1 MSISRS
7 DYLKV
12 VYGQLDD
19 NIRSLISAQNLNSLG
34 DISYQ
39 AIAVQNNNAL
49 RKANEETTATN
60 TNDNN
65 WWSKVVDTIQD
76 VGTNLL
82 KGILN
87 FGDAVFDFA
96 VNTADAIGGGNNQWA
111 DDITGFD
118 WQSPV
123 VRVMNM
129 GGDLVTGRIFDSSYW
144 TAENFDIGGS
154 QKYLAKQEQNSAISN
169 LDDTWQDLIRGG
181 VQSIG
186 FQLPSLVLA
195 AATGG
200 GSNVALGSMGLGAT
214 ASQTNEMY
222 DETGNYLGSLGSG
235 IASGLV
241 EVGTELVGGKVLG
254 KLGLGVNKVAG
265 VFGKEAVSEA
275 GESFIKTLGK
285 TMLEEGFEETVSGA
299 LQPVVNSIAQ
309 GESAFYNENGQN
321 VYTDL
326 DFWVNGSDS
335 VLAQGMS
342 GALIGGLFGG
352 INQVQMRNAFG
363 VDGTNF
369 ASSLE
374 KMGNLQKQIENT
386 QNASKRESL
395 SQEYAMELSK
405 ARVYLENVRNK
416 ANSTQKANVLKLI
429 TNPSEMISTLKNQS
443 DNEIN
448 SVIDTRIKE
457 LSNVNQ
463 FKARNFFNDLQ
474 DEFHTN
480 YTLVFDEA
488 NNQNAYVDNQNNVIH
503 INENLSEDLAPILV
517 HEYLGHV
524 IGDMIPNSSVNDLF
538 NQVKETSWYNSHYNE
553 LYNAYMN
560 DENSQLFTSDTDK
573 QAYYQKEVVNK
584 YVEEA
589 FKGNSNTS
597 IRTIRELLKNQSK
610 LTRFLNRLLNRESAS
625 MLEND
630 NIVKEFA
637 TQIDRVLKFLNE
649 TNSNVVDKYLNGE
662 TLTAS
667 EEKVVNKFKSFFD
680 ELNRFKVQEEYS
692 KNNFTYYEDGSLKPE
707 DLRVSDSL
715 KNNKENSFIDIEN
728 DENMYLFLN
737 NVKRTNNEN
746 YLRGL
751 FIIPNYNY
759 STIKNFISNI
769 DETKPLV
776 IKKKHLYAILNENG
790 ILDESEYNYHN
801 LTNKQFLK
809 ALTTNDI
816 LAVFQKGKNYS
827 FLTNVKDNYD
837 NYILVVYNF
846 DKLSQ
851 NYLVTLYG
859 KRLTKNFVE
868 NQKTLFINE
877 KIKREATS
885 QSNSEVISSLVNLN
899 IEPTSQIVNTLEDNG
914 KSNYNNIS
922 YERTDEFRRLQERS
936 KQLLEEFEHSDTTYQ
951 NLDESIRER
960 YTRSIQQTLESGRDS
975 NSYDFRLLKSSTNS
989 SFNITNNINQQLFHD
1004 AFETIKPY
1012 LRQNELVDLH
1022 DNYQDCKCF
1031 LSDDGLQGFAIEPNG
1046 NLVSVFNAD
1055 ESKRGFVEA
1064 ISDYVKEQGATHLDC
1079 YGYLAKY
1086 YNKVLGFK
1094 VASLMEYNM
1103 EYDHHNIAERYNNP
1117 DVAFMVNTNENVE
1130 TRHFNKNQYD
1140 EAQAYQLSFVRSKKP
1155 RFEYSKDLQPLET
1168 NEALK
1173 VKKITDRSLN
1183 SVITLHGTRE
1193 VYNQVIER
1201 IEKDFG
1207 ISLKVSNKSA
1217 KARRLFEDFN
1227 LMNREFTKDNVTRF
1241 IDDMLN
1247 QNIDKS
1253 NTTFRNF
1260 LETKNIDVD
1269 FYVKSSADTLFNLLT
1284 NKSNPSTTSKRLTR
1298 FLEELKTARDNLQA
1312 TNKVLRNNASM
1323 LRSLDNRIKN
1333 YASDTTTVKG
1343 ALNTLKSFISHI
1355 GFTRQGVLS
1364 ASTLEHIRKLYQD
1377 GSFENMV
1384 KSILNPYQDNLQIEN
1399 LTIQANALIELAS
1412 DLSSSQIENNTLNAS
1427 QIQNIGL
1434 LVRGVKKLYEDFNTG
1449 VIESARKEASNLI
1462 ETAKQTKEVYKH
1474 SDNKLLQT
1482 ANRLLLNYASPKT
1495 MFAFMLGG
1503 TNSDAFKS
1511 VYEDLY
1517 KKPYERQI
1525 KAYNEFKSKVLDN
1538 TKTLQKNRYAKVKG
1552 TKFRKYVIYQLYLNQ
1567 KSPENLTRLNNS
1579 TLSFTERKGVVKY
1592 YKFSELEKLINANLS
1607 ETEIKE
1613 LDYLF
1618 NYYNKELKDY
1628 VEKSSEKIL
1637 GFSVSRENYY
1647 PIVSSDVFKTTN
1659 FSNPSSIRYN
1669 ISAMNNNRLKALT
1682 NNKTHIEINVDPIN
1696 LFDDYIESMTIT
1708 GEIGLE
1714 SQKLNRLFQLKNDNG
1729 ESLLTTISSY
1739 LPDAKTFVSSAFNKL
1754 IANTQ
1759 VIERSGFLDK
1769 LIGKASVATLGL
1781 NPGTMLRQLGSLFT
1795 AARYTGGIANGI
1807 KTIINPTTYARI
1819 YKHRAW
1825 LKANNPVFLNRISND
1840 GYVRGTTLSAGAME
1854 FSSSALQKISRA
1866 TMVGIEYMDR
1876 FTCYTTFEMAQDF
1889 VKAKY
1894 GYELNSEKNLNKAN
1908 EIFTDILLDTQSN
1921 SDRIA
1926 TSRLRAGEEGNFMKN
1941 LFGLFGSDNQNKLSI
1956 LMQDVIDETNIKN
1969 NKSYDESTRKA
1980 LLTKNRKYIVTDTGA
1995 LVVGA
2000 VFMALVN
2007 MLNDFLLDREEPET
2021 YDYSL
2026 LFFDSLKSMFD
2037 WTPYF
2042 GTMLNWFVYGGVDYF
2057 PIENLSELVE
2067 TGGQLLDVV
2076 QNKKKFD
2083 KNLAMNL
2090 IIKMANMLGIPAE
2103 NFQKYGL
2110 GIMSNFSP
2118 KVAYQTRN
2126 MLYGIS
2132 QSYLNSEYSKG
2143 KESNNF
2149 NKMLNSFEM
2158 NSALYKA
2165 TLSTSNATEIVR
2177 LKNKGLQINA
2187 YNVPETYTDKEG
2199 KEITL
2204 TQEERNNFKLVYDN
2218 LDGVLTKIINSSTY
2232 KGATD
2237 EEKASL
2243 INKAYQSYYEYALGR
2258 FSTKLSYLASL
2269 KGIDLSKIILGTNEN
2284 NNLHLSAFEKLLV
2297 KFASGKS
2304 LKEEER
2310 YSLYLQLVK
2319 LGLNRSVAKELFD
2332 I

>member
-87 FGDAVFDFA
+87 FSDAVFDFA
-96 VNTADAIGGGNNQWA
+96 VNTVDAIGGGNNSWA

-118 WQSPV
+118 WQSPTI
-123 VRVMNM
+123 RVMNM
-129 GGDLVTGRIFDSSYW
+129 GGDLVTGRMFDSSYW

-169 LDDTWQDLIRGG
+169 LDDNWQDLIRGG

-200 GSNVALGSMGLGAT
+200 GSAVALGSMGVGAT

-222 DETGNYLGSLGSG
+222 EETGNYLGSLGSG
-235 IASGLV
+235 LASGLV

-265 VFGKEAVSEA
+265 VFGKEAVSKA

-309 GESAFYNENGQN
+309 GEKAFYNENGQN

-374 KMGNLQKQIENT
+374 KMGNLQKQIERT

-395 SQEYAMELSK
+395 SQEYVMELSK

-488 NNQNAYVDNQNNVIH
+488 NNQNAYVDNQDGVIH

-524 IGDMIPNSSVNDLF
+524 IGDMIPNSSVNELF

-553 LYNAYMN
+553 LYKAYMN

-630 NIVKEFA
+630 NVVKEFA
-637 TQIDRVLKFLNE
+637 RQIDRVLKFLNE
-649 TNSNVVDKYLNGE
+649 TNSNVVEKYFNGE
-662 TLTAS
+662 GLTAS
-667 EEKVVNKFKSFFD
+667 EEKVVNKFKTFFD
-680 ELNRFKVQEEYS
+680 ELDQYKTQYEYS
-692 KNNFTYYEDGSLKPE
+692 KSNFTYNEDGSIKPNNLKIN
-707 DLRVSDSL
+707 DSL
-715 KNNKENSFIDIEN
+715 KNNKQNSFVNIKSAKN
-728 DENMYLFLN
+728 LFTFLDN
-737 NVKRTNNEN
+737 IKTTNNEN
-746 YLRGL
+746 YLKGL

-759 STIKNFISNI
+759 SMLKNFVSNI
-769 DETKPLV
+769 DENKPLAM
-776 IKKKHLYAILNENG
+776 KKKHLYTILNERG
-790 ILDESEYNYHN
+790 ILSENDYNYHN
-801 LTNKQFLK
+801 LTNNQFLS
-809 ALTTNDI
+809 ALTSNDI

-846 DKLSQ
+846 DKLTQ

-859 KRLTKNFVE
+859 KRLTNNFIK

-877 KIKREATS
+877 NIKREATS
-885 QSNSEVISSLVNLN
+885 QSNSEVNSSLGNSN
-899 IEPTSQIVNTLEDNG
+899 IEPTSQIVNILDEKT
-914 KSNYNNIS
+914 KSNYNNVS
-922 YERTDEFRRLQERS
+922 YERTNEFRRLQEESRKLSSTVSQQERS
-936 KQLLEEFEHSDTTYQ
+936 SSF
-951 NLDESIRER
+951 DESLRRRVEGVLQRQIENFYSR
-960 YTRSIQQTLESGRDS
+960 
-975 NSYDFRLLKSSTNS
+975 NSLTPRLLDN
-989 SFNITNNINQQLFHD
+989 TNNFEIYKNVNGNLFHD
-1004 AFETIKPY
+1004 VFEVAKTY
-1012 LRQNELVDLH
+1012 LTNGELVDLH
-1022 DNYQDCKCF
+1022 DNYNNVECY
-1031 LSDDGLQGFAIEPNG
+1031 LSKNGLSGFAIEKNG
-1046 NLVSVFNAD
+1046 NLVSVFNLD
-1055 ESKRGFVEA
+1055 SKKGFLRA
-1064 ISDYVKEQGATHLDC
+1064 IASEIKNKAKMLDC
-1079 YGYLAKY
+1079 YVSPKQDLQGMYKAKF
-1086 YNKVLGFK
+1086 GFK
-1094 VASLMEYNM
+1094 TASIMDYNM
-1103 EYDHHNIAERYNNP
+1103 EYDHDNIAQNHNSP
-1117 DVAFMVNTNENVE
+1117 QVAFMVNTNENVE
-1130 TRHFNKNQYD
+1130 TKHFSKDQYD
-1140 EAQAYQLSFVRSKKP
+1140 EAQSYQLSFLKNKKP
-1155 RFEYSKDLQPLET
+1155 RFEYSKDLEPLET
-1168 NEALK
+1168 NEAVK

-1207 ISLKVSNKSA
+1207 ISLKVNNKSA

-1227 LMNREFTKDNVTRF
+1227 LMNREFTKDNITRF
-1241 IDDMLN
+1241 IDDILN

-1253 NTTFRNF
+1253 NTTFRSF

-1269 FYVKSSADTLFNLLT
+1269 FYVKSSADTLFYLLT

-1323 LRSLDNRIKN
+1323 IRSLENRIKN

-1412 DLSSSQIENNTLNAS
+1412 DLSSSHIENNTLNAS

-1474 SDNKLLQT
+1474 SDSKLLQT

-1503 TNSDAFKS
+1503 TNSNAFKS

-1567 KSPENLTRLNNS
+1567 KSPENLTRLTNS

-1647 PIVSSDVFKTTN
+1647 PIVSSDVFKTAN
-1659 FSNPSSIRYN
+1659 FSKPSSIRYN

-1729 ESLLTTISSY
+1729 ESLFTTISSY

-2026 LFFDSLKSMFD
+2026 LFFDSLKSLFD

-2126 MLYGIS
+2126 MLYGVS

-2149 NKMLNSFEM
+2149 NKMLNAFEM

-2218 LDGVLTKIINSSTY
+2218 LDGVLTKIINSSIY
-2232 KGATD
+2232 KSATD

-2269 KGIDLSKIILGTNEN
+2269 KGIDLSRIILGASEN

>member
-96 VNTADAIGGGNNQWA
+96 VNTVDAIGGGNNSWA

-129 GGDLVTGRIFDSSYW
+129 GGDLVTGRMFDSSYW

-186 FQLPSLVLA
+186 FQLPSLALA

-200 GSNVALGSMGLGAT
+200 GSAVALGSMGVGAT

-222 DETGNYLGSLGSG
+222 EETGNYLGSLGSG
-235 IASGLV
+235 LASGLV

-309 GESAFYNENGQN
+309 GEKAFYNENGQN

-374 KMGNLQKQIENT
+374 KMGNLQKQIEGT
-386 QNASKRESL
+386 QNANKRESL

-488 NNQNAYVDNQNNVIH
+488 NNQNAYVDNQDGVIH

-524 IGDMIPNSSVNDLF
+524 IGDMIPNSSVNELF

-553 LYNAYMN
+553 LYKAYMN

-649 TNSNVVDKYLNGE
+649 TNSNVVEKYFNGE
-662 TLTAS
+662 GLTAS
-667 EEKVVNKFKSFFD
+667 EEKVVNKFKTFFD
-680 ELNRFKVQEEYS
+680 ELDQYKTQYEYS
-692 KNNFTYYEDGSLKPE
+692 KSNFTYNEDGSIKPNNLKIN
-707 DLRVSDSL
+707 DSL
-715 KNNKENSFIDIEN
+715 KNNKQNSFVNIKSAKN
-728 DENMYLFLN
+728 LFTFLDN
-737 NVKRTNNEN
+737 IKTTNNEN
-746 YLRGL
+746 YLKGL

-759 STIKNFISNI
+759 SMLKNFVSNI
-769 DETKPLV
+769 DENKPLAM
-776 IKKKHLYAILNENG
+776 KKKHLYTILNERG
-790 ILDESEYNYHN
+790 ILSENDYNYHN
-801 LTNKQFLK
+801 LTNNQFLS
-809 ALTTNDI
+809 ALTSNDI

-846 DKLSQ
+846 DKLTQ

-859 KRLTKNFVE
+859 KRLTNNFIK

-877 KIKREATS
+877 NIKREATS
-885 QSNSEVISSLVNLN
+885 QSNSEVNSSLGNSN
-899 IEPTSQIVNTLEDNG
+899 IEPTSQIVNILDEKT
-914 KSNYNNIS
+914 KSNYNDVS
-922 YERTDEFRRLQERS
+922 YERTNEFRRLQERS
-936 KQLLEEFEHSDTTYQ
+936 KQLLKEFENSDTTYQ
-951 NLDESIRER
+951 NLDESVRER
-960 YTRSIQQTLESGRDS
+960 YTRSIRQTLESGRDS
-975 NSYDFRLLKSSTNS
+975 GAYDFRLLKSSKNS
-989 SFNITNNINQQLFHD
+989 SFNITNNVNQQLFHD

-1022 DNYQDCKCF
+1022 DNYQGCKCF

-1055 ESKRGFVEA
+1055 ESKRSFVEA

-1094 VASLMEYNM
+1094 VASIMEYNM

-1117 DVAFMVNTNENVE
+1117 DVAFMVNTSENVE
-1130 TRHFNKNQYD
+1130 TKHFSKDQYD
-1140 EAQAYQLSFVRSKKP
+1140 EAQSYQLSFLKNKKP
-1155 RFEYSKDLQPLET
+1155 RFEYSKDLEPLET
-1168 NEALK
+1168 NEAVK

-1183 SVITLHGTRE
+1183 SVVTLHGTRE
-1193 VYNQVIER
+1193 VYNQVVER

-1207 ISLKVSNKSA
+1207 ISLKVNNKSA

-1227 LMNREFTKDNVTRF
+1227 LMNREFTKDNITRF
-1241 IDDMLN
+1241 IDDILN

-1253 NTTFRNF
+1253 NTTFRSF

-1269 FYVKSSADTLFNLLT
+1269 FYVKSSADTLFYLLT

-1323 LRSLDNRIKN
+1323 LRSLENRIKN
-1333 YASDTTTVKG
+1333 FASDTTTVKG

-1355 GFTRQGVLS
+1355 GFTKQGVLS

-1412 DLSSSQIENNTLNAS
+1412 DLNSSHIENNTLNAS

-1434 LVRGVKKLYEDFNTG
+1434 LVRGIKKLYEDFNTG

-1474 SDNKLLQT
+1474 SDSKLLQT

-1503 TNSDAFKS
+1503 TNSGAFKS

-1525 KAYNEFKSKVLDN
+1525 KVYNEFKSKVLDN

-1567 KSPENLTRLNNS
+1567 KSPENLTRLTNS

-1618 NYYNKELKDY
+1618 DYYNKELKDY

-1729 ESLLTTISSY
+1729 ESLMSTISQY
-1739 LPDAKTFVSSAFNKL
+1739 LPNAQTFVSSAFNKL

-2126 MLYGIS
+2126 MLYGVS

-2149 NKMLNSFEM
+2149 NKMLNAFEM

-2204 TQEERNNFKLVYDN
+2204 TEEERNNFKLVYDN

-2232 KGATD
+2232 KSATD

-2243 INKAYQSYYEYALGR
+2243 INKTYQSYYEYALGR

-2269 KGIDLSKIILGTNEN
+2269 KGIDLSRIILGANED
-2284 NNLHLSAFEKLLV
+2284 NNLRLSAFEKLLV

-2310 YSLYLQLVK
+2310 YSLYLQLIK

>member
-49 RKANEETTATN
+49 RKANEETAATN

-65 WWSKVVDTIQD
+65 WWTKVVDTIQD

-96 VNTADAIGGGNNQWA
+96 VNTVDAIGGGNNSWA

-129 GGDLVTGRIFDSSYW
+129 GGDLVTGRMFDSSYW

-154 QKYLAKQEQNSAISN
+154 QKYLANQQENSYISN
-169 LDDTWQDLIRGG
+169 LGDDWQDLIRGG

-200 GSNVALGSMGLGAT
+200 GSAVALGSMGVGAT

-222 DETGNYLGSLGSG
+222 EETGNYIGSLGSG
-235 IASGLV
+235 LASGLV

-309 GESAFYNENGQN
+309 GEKAFYNENGQN

-374 KMGNLQKQIENT
+374 KMGNLQKQIERT

-488 NNQNAYVDNQNNVIH
+488 NNQNAYVDNQDGVIH

-524 IGDMIPNSSVNDLF
+524 IGDMIPNSSVNELF

-553 LYNAYMN
+553 LYKAYMN

-630 NIVKEFA
+630 NVVKEFA
-637 TQIDRVLKFLNE
+637 RQIDRVLKFLNE
-649 TNSNVVDKYLNGE
+649 TNSNVVEKYLNGE
-662 TLTAS
+662 TLTSS

-680 ELNRFKVQEEYS
+680 ELDQYKTQYEYS
-692 KNNFTYYEDGSLKPE
+692 KKEVSYNKDGTLDISKLDVE
-707 DLRVSDSL
+707 NYL
-715 KNNKENSFIDIEN
+715 KNDDRNFFVDINNEKSIDSYLDKVRNAKTIQEVSGLMVIPNFVYDSFAKYVSNINVGLPIVIKERHLYSILNEKGFL
-728 DENMYLFLN
+728 DENKYNYHGISNETFYNVLTLKEENIIAVLKNKNKYLFLTDLLDKNGN
-737 NVKRTNNEN
+737 N
-746 YLRGL
+746 
-751 FIIPNYNY
+751 
-759 STIKNFISNI
+759 
-769 DETKPLV
+769 
-776 IKKKHLYAILNENG
+776 
-790 ILDESEYNYHN
+790 
-801 LTNKQFLK
+801 
-809 ALTTNDI
+809 I
-816 LAVFQKGKNYS
+816 LAVFKFQEKA
-827 FLTNVKDNYD
+827 
-837 NYILVVYNF
+837 
-846 DKLSQ
+846 Q
-851 NYLVTLYG
+851 NYLITIYG
-859 KRLTKNFVE
+859 KALNDKFFANNEILYINAKNKKVAPF
-868 NQKTLFINE
+868 
-877 KIKREATS
+877 
-885 QSNSEVISSLVNLN
+885 QSNYGGNTTFGSFNIDHNREVVNK
-899 IEPTSQIVNTLEDNG
+899 SQND
-914 KSNYNNIS
+914 YNDS
-922 YERTDEFRRLQERS
+922 YERTNEFRRLQEESRKRTS
-936 KQLLEEFEHSDTTYQ
+936 QSSWYESFKEFDERVRTRLSNVFREQIQSTINSDSDVNGLLE
-951 NLDESIRER
+951 N
-960 YTRSIQQTLESGRDS
+960 
-975 NSYDFRLLKSSTNS
+975 
-989 SFNITNNINQQLFHD
+989 TNNFKIYKNINGQLFHD
-1004 AFETIKPY
+1004 IFEIVRPFAK
-1012 LRQNELVDLH
+1012 NGELVDIH
-1022 DNYQDCKCF
+1022 ENYNDATCYI
-1031 LSDDGLQGFAIEPNG
+1031 SDDGLSGFAITNNG
-1046 NLVSVFNAD
+1046 DLVSVFNASD
-1055 ESKRGFVEA
+1055 KRGFLRSITNE
-1064 ISDYVKEQGATHLDC
+1064 VKAQAKTLDC
-1079 YGYLAKY
+1079 YSSPNQPL
-1086 YNKVLGFK
+1086 NKMYSDIFGFK
-1094 VASLMEYNM
+1094 TASIMDYNM
-1103 EYDHHNIAERYNNP
+1103 DYDHDNIAQNHNSP
-1117 DVAFMVNTNENVE
+1117 QVAFMVNTNENVE
-1130 TRHFNKNQYD
+1130 TKHFSKDQYD
-1140 EAQAYQLSFVRSKKP
+1140 EAQSYQLSFLKNKKP
-1155 RFEYSKDLQPLET
+1155 RFEYSKDLEPLET
-1168 NEALK
+1168 NEAVK

-1207 ISLKVSNKSA
+1207 ISLKVNNKSA

-1227 LMNREFTKDNVTRF
+1227 LMNREFTKDNITRF
-1241 IDDMLN
+1241 IDDILN

-1253 NTTFRNF
+1253 NTTFRSF

-1269 FYVKSSADTLFNLLT
+1269 FYVKSSADTLFYLLT

-1323 LRSLDNRIKN
+1323 IRSLENRIKN

-1355 GFTRQGVLS
+1355 GFTKQGVLS

-1412 DLSSSQIENNTLNAS
+1412 DLSSSHIENNTLNAS

-1474 SDNKLLQT
+1474 SDSKLLQT

-1567 KSPENLTRLNNS
+1567 KSPENLTRLTNS

-1647 PIVSSDVFKTTN
+1647 PIVSSDVFKTKN
-1659 FSNPSSIRYN
+1659 FSNPASIRYN

-1729 ESLLTTISSY
+1729 ESLFTTISSY

-2110 GIMSNFSP
+2110 GILSNFSP

-2126 MLYGIS
+2126 MLYGVS

-2149 NKMLNSFEM
+2149 NKMLNAFEM

-2165 TLSTSNATEIVR
+2165 TLSTNNATEIVR

-2204 TQEERNNFKLVYDN
+2204 TEEERNNFKLVYDN
-2218 LDGVLTKIINSSTY
+2218 LDGVLTKIINSSIY
-2232 KGATD
+2232 KSATD

-2269 KGIDLSKIILGTNEN
+2269 KGIDLSRIILGASEN
-2284 NNLHLSAFEKLLV
+2284 NNLHLSTFEKLLV
-2297 KFASGKS
+2297 KFASGKN

-2319 LGLNRSVAKELFD
+2319 LGLNRSVAKELID

>member
-1 MSISRS
+1 
-7 DYLKV
+7 
-12 VYGQLDD
+12 
-19 NIRSLISAQNLNSLG
+19 
-34 DISYQ
+34 
-39 AIAVQNNNAL
+39 
-49 RKANEETTATN
+49 
-60 TNDNN
+60 
-65 WWSKVVDTIQD
+65 
-76 VGTNLL
+76 
-82 KGILN
+82 
-87 FGDAVFDFA
+87 
-96 VNTADAIGGGNNQWA
+96 
-111 DDITGFD
+111 
-118 WQSPV
+118 
-123 VRVMNM
+123 
-129 GGDLVTGRIFDSSYW
+129 
-144 TAENFDIGGS
+144 
-154 QKYLAKQEQNSAISN
+154 
-169 LDDTWQDLIRGG
+169 
-181 VQSIG
+181 
-186 FQLPSLVLA
+186 
-195 AATGG
+195 
-200 GSNVALGSMGLGAT
+200 
-214 ASQTNEMY
+214 
-222 DETGNYLGSLGSG
+222 
-235 IASGLV
+235 
-241 EVGTELVGGKVLG
+241 
-254 KLGLGVNKVAG
+254 
-265 VFGKEAVSEA
+265 
-275 GESFIKTLGK
+275 
-285 TMLEEGFEETVSGA
+285 
-299 LQPVVNSIAQ
+299 
-309 GESAFYNENGQN
+309 
-321 VYTDL
+321 
-326 DFWVNGSDS
+326 
-335 VLAQGMS
+335 
-342 GALIGGLFGG
+342 
-352 INQVQMRNAFG
+352 
-363 VDGTNF
+363 
-369 ASSLE
+369 
-374 KMGNLQKQIENT
+374 
-386 QNASKRESL
+386 
-395 SQEYAMELSK
+395 
-405 ARVYLENVRNK
+405 
-416 ANSTQKANVLKLI
+416 
-429 TNPSEMISTLKNQS
+429 
-443 DNEIN
+443 
-448 SVIDTRIKE
+448 
-457 LSNVNQ
+457 
-463 FKARNFFNDLQ
+463 
-474 DEFHTN
+474 
-480 YTLVFDEA
+480 
-488 NNQNAYVDNQNNVIH
+488 
-503 INENLSEDLAPILV
+503 
-517 HEYLGHV
+517 
-524 IGDMIPNSSVNDLF
+524 
-538 NQVKETSWYNSHYNE
+538 
-553 LYNAYMN
+553 
-560 DENSQLFTSDTDK
+560 
-573 QAYYQKEVVNK
+573 
-584 YVEEA
+584 
-589 FKGNSNTS
+589 
-597 IRTIRELLKNQSK
+597 
-610 LTRFLNRLLNRESAS
+610 
-625 MLEND
+625 
-630 NIVKEFA
+630 
-637 TQIDRVLKFLNE
+637 
-649 TNSNVVDKYLNGE
+649 
-662 TLTAS
+662 
-667 EEKVVNKFKSFFD
+667 
-680 ELNRFKVQEEYS
+680 
-692 KNNFTYYEDGSLKPE
+692 
-707 DLRVSDSL
+707 
-715 KNNKENSFIDIEN
+715 
-728 DENMYLFLN
+728 
-737 NVKRTNNEN
+737 
-746 YLRGL
+746 
-751 FIIPNYNY
+751 
-759 STIKNFISNI
+759 
-769 DETKPLV
+769 
-776 IKKKHLYAILNENG
+776 
-790 ILDESEYNYHN
+790 
-801 LTNKQFLK
+801 
-809 ALTTNDI
+809 
-816 LAVFQKGKNYS
+816 
-827 FLTNVKDNYD
+827 
-837 NYILVVYNF
+837 
-846 DKLSQ
+846 
-851 NYLVTLYG
+851 
-859 KRLTKNFVE
+859 
-868 NQKTLFINE
+868 
-877 KIKREATS
+877 
-885 QSNSEVISSLVNLN
+885 
-899 IEPTSQIVNTLEDNG
+899 
-914 KSNYNNIS
+914 
-922 YERTDEFRRLQERS
+922 
-936 KQLLEEFEHSDTTYQ
+936 
-951 NLDESIRER
+951 
-960 YTRSIQQTLESGRDS
+960 
-975 NSYDFRLLKSSTNS
+975 
-989 SFNITNNINQQLFHD
+989 
-1004 AFETIKPY
+1004 
-1012 LRQNELVDLH
+1012 
-1022 DNYQDCKCF
+1022 
-1031 LSDDGLQGFAIEPNG
+1031 
-1046 NLVSVFNAD
+1046 
-1055 ESKRGFVEA
+1055 
-1064 ISDYVKEQGATHLDC
+1064 
-1079 YGYLAKY
+1079 
-1086 YNKVLGFK
+1086 
-1094 VASLMEYNM
+1094 
-1103 EYDHHNIAERYNNP
+1103 
-1117 DVAFMVNTNENVE
+1117 
-1130 TRHFNKNQYD
+1130 
-1140 EAQAYQLSFVRSKKP
+1140 
-1155 RFEYSKDLQPLET
+1155 
-1168 NEALK
+1168 
-1173 VKKITDRSLN
+1173 
-1183 SVITLHGTRE
+1183 
-1193 VYNQVIER
+1193 
-1201 IEKDFG
+1201 
-1207 ISLKVSNKSA
+1207 
-1217 KARRLFEDFN
+1217 
-1227 LMNREFTKDNVTRF
+1227 MNREFTKDNITRF
-1241 IDDMLN
+1241 IDDILN

-1253 NTTFRNF
+1253 NTTFRSF

-1269 FYVKSSADTLFNLLT
+1269 FYVKSSADTLFYLLT

-1323 LRSLDNRIKN
+1323 IRSLENRIKN

-1412 DLSSSQIENNTLNAS
+1412 DLSSSHIENNTLNAS

-1474 SDNKLLQT
+1474 SDSKLLQT

-1503 TNSDAFKS
+1503 TNSNAFKS

-1567 KSPENLTRLNNS
+1567 KSPENLTRLTNS

-1647 PIVSSDVFKTTN
+1647 PIVSSDVFKTAN
-1659 FSNPSSIRYN
+1659 FSKPSSIRYN

-1729 ESLLTTISSY
+1729 ESLFTTISSY

-2026 LFFDSLKSMFD
+2026 LFFDSLKSLFD

-2126 MLYGIS
+2126 MLYGVS

-2149 NKMLNSFEM
+2149 NKMLNAFEM

-2218 LDGVLTKIINSSTY
+2218 LDGVLTKIINSSIY
-2232 KGATD
+2232 KSATD

-2269 KGIDLSKIILGTNEN
+2269 KGIDLSRIILGASEN

>member
-87 FGDAVFDFA
+87 FGDAAFDFA

-118 WQSPV
+118 WQSPTI
-123 VRVMNM
+123 RVMNM
-129 GGDLVTGRIFDSSYW
+129 GGDFVTGRMFDSSYW

-154 QKYLAKQEQNSAISN
+154 QKYLAKQEQNSAINN

-200 GSNVALGSMGLGAT
+200 GSNVALGSMGVGAM

-235 IASGLV
+235 LASALV

-309 GESAFYNENGQN
+309 GEKAFYNENGQN

-503 INENLSEDLAPILV
+503 ISENLSEDLAPILV

-524 IGDMIPNSSVNDLF
+524 IGDMIPNSSVNELF

-553 LYNAYMN
+553 FYNAYMN

-589 FKGNSNTS
+589 FKGKSNTS

-610 LTRFLNRLLNRESAS
+610 LTRFLNRLLNRESSS

-630 NIVKEFA
+630 AVIKEFA
-637 TQIDRVLKFLNE
+637 RQIDKVLNVLNGS
-649 TNSNVVDKYLNGE
+649 NSNVVAKYINGE
-662 TLTAS
+662 TLTQK
-667 EEKVVNKFKSFFD
+667 EQRLVDKYKSFFD
-680 ELNRFKVQEEYS
+680 GLNSVVPSVEYS
-692 KNNFTYYEDGSLKPE
+692 KNVERS
-707 DLRVSDSL
+707 
-715 KNNKENSFIDIEN
+715 
-728 DENMYLFLN
+728 
-737 NVKRTNNEN
+737 KRQ
-746 YLRGL
+746 
-751 FIIPNYNY
+751 NYN
-759 STIKNFISNI
+759 
-769 DETKPLV
+769 E
-776 IKKKHLYAILNENG
+776 
-790 ILDESEYNYHN
+790 
-801 LTNKQFLK
+801 
-809 ALTTNDI
+809 
-816 LAVFQKGKNYS
+816 
-827 FLTNVKDNYD
+827 
-837 NYILVVYNF
+837 
-846 DKLSQ
+846 
-851 NYLVTLYG
+851 
-859 KRLTKNFVE
+859 
-868 NQKTLFINE
+868 
-877 KIKREATS
+877 
-885 QSNSEVISSLVNLN
+885 
-899 IEPTSQIVNTLEDNG
+899 
-914 KSNYNNIS
+914 IS

-936 KQLLEEFEHSDTTYQ
+936 KQLLKEFENSDTTYQ

-960 YTRSIQQTLESGRDS
+960 YTRSIRQALESGRDS
-975 NSYDFRLLKSSTNS
+975 GTYDFRLLKSSKNS
-989 SFNITNNINQQLFHD
+989 SFNITNNVNQQLFHD

-1117 DVAFMVNTNENVE
+1117 GVAFMVNTNENVE

-1168 NEALK
+1168 NEAVK

-1207 ISLKVSNKSA
+1207 INLKVSNKSA

-1227 LMNREFTKDNVTRF
+1227 LMNREFTKDNITRF
-1241 IDDMLN
+1241 IDDILN

-1253 NTTFRNF
+1253 NTTFRSF

-1269 FYVKSSADTLFNLLT
+1269 FYAKSSADTLFNLLT

-1323 LRSLDNRIKN
+1323 LRSLENRIKN

-1355 GFTRQGVLS
+1355 GFTKQGVLS

-1412 DLSSSQIENNTLNAS
+1412 DLSSSHIANNTLNAS

-1474 SDNKLLQT
+1474 SDSKLLQT

-1503 TNSDAFKS
+1503 TNNDAFKS

-1659 FSNPSSIRYN
+1659 FSNPSTIRYN

-1769 LIGKASVATLGL
+1769 LIGKASVATLGI
-1781 NPGTMLRQLGSLFT
+1781 NPATMLRQIGSLFT

-1854 FSSSALQKISRA
+1854 FSSSVLQKISRA

-1969 NKSYDESTRKA
+1969 NRSYDESTRKA

-2021 YDYSL
+2021 YDHSL

-2090 IIKMANMLGIPAE
+2090 IIKMTNMLGIPAE

-2118 KVAYQTRN
+2118 KVAYETRN
-2126 MLYGIS
+2126 MLYGVS

-2149 NKMLNSFEM
+2149 NKMLNAFEM

-2204 TQEERNNFKLVYDN
+2204 TEEERNNFKLVYDN

-2269 KGIDLSKIILGTNEN
+2269 KGVDLSRIILGASEN
-2284 NNLHLSAFEKLLV
+2284 NNLHLSAFEKLLI

>member
-7 DYLKV
+7 DYLKI

-39 AIAVQNNNAL
+39 AISVQNNNAL

-96 VNTADAIGGGNNQWA
+96 VNTVDAIGGGNNQWA

-118 WQSPV
+118 WQSPTI
-123 VRVMNM
+123 RVMNM
-129 GGDLVTGRIFDSSYW
+129 GGDFVTGRMFDSSYW

-200 GSNVALGSMGLGAT
+200 GSNVALGSMGLGAM

-222 DETGNYLGSLGSG
+222 DETSNYLGSLGSG
-235 IASGLV
+235 LASALV

-285 TMLEEGFEETVSGA
+285 TMLEEGFEETLSGV

-309 GESAFYNENGQN
+309 GESAFYNDNGQN

-352 INQVQMRNAFG
+352 VNQVQMRNAFG

-416 ANSTQKANVLKLI
+416 ANYTQKANVLKLI

-488 NNQNAYVDNQNNVIH
+488 NNQNAYVDNQDGVIH
-503 INENLSEDLAPILV
+503 INENLSEELAPILV

-637 TQIDRVLKFLNE
+637 KQVGKVLTIVNGA
-649 TNSNVVDKYLNGE
+649 NSNVVAKYINGE
-662 TLTAS
+662 TLT
-667 EEKVVNKFKSFFD
+667 EKEQRLVDKYKSFFD
-680 ELNRFKVQEEYS
+680 GLNSVVPSVEYS
-692 KNNFTYYEDGSLKPE
+692 KNVERS
-707 DLRVSDSL
+707 
-715 KNNKENSFIDIEN
+715 
-728 DENMYLFLN
+728 
-737 NVKRTNNEN
+737 KRQ
-746 YLRGL
+746 
-751 FIIPNYNY
+751 NYN
-759 STIKNFISNI
+759 
-769 DETKPLV
+769 E
-776 IKKKHLYAILNENG
+776 
-790 ILDESEYNYHN
+790 
-801 LTNKQFLK
+801 
-809 ALTTNDI
+809 
-816 LAVFQKGKNYS
+816 
-827 FLTNVKDNYD
+827 
-837 NYILVVYNF
+837 
-846 DKLSQ
+846 
-851 NYLVTLYG
+851 
-859 KRLTKNFVE
+859 
-868 NQKTLFINE
+868 
-877 KIKREATS
+877 
-885 QSNSEVISSLVNLN
+885 
-899 IEPTSQIVNTLEDNG
+899 
-914 KSNYNNIS
+914 IS

-936 KQLLEEFEHSDTTYQ
+936 KQLLKEFENSDTTYQ
-951 NLDESIRER
+951 DLDESIRER
-960 YTRSIQQTLESGRDS
+960 YTRSIRQALESGRDS
-975 NSYDFRLLKSSTNS
+975 GTYDFRLLKSSKNS
-989 SFNITNNINQQLFHD
+989 SFNITNNVNQQLFHD

-1155 RFEYSKDLQPLET
+1155 RFEYSKDLEPLET
-1168 NEALK
+1168 NEAVK
-1173 VKKITDRSLN
+1173 VKKLTDRSLN

-1207 ISLKVSNKSA
+1207 INLKVSNKSA

-1227 LMNREFTKDNVTRF
+1227 LMNREFTKDNITRF
-1241 IDDMLN
+1241 IDDILN

-1253 NTTFRNF
+1253 NTTFRSF

-1269 FYVKSSADTLFNLLT
+1269 FYVKSSADTLFYLLT

-1323 LRSLDNRIKN
+1323 IRSLESRIKN

-1412 DLSSSQIENNTLNAS
+1412 DLSSSHIENNTLNAS

-1474 SDNKLLQT
+1474 SDSKLLQT

-1567 KSPENLTRLNNS
+1567 KSPENLTRLKNS

-1729 ESLLTTISSY
+1729 ESLFTTISSY

-1876 FTCYTTFEMAQDF
+1876 FTCYTTFEMAQDY

-2037 WTPYF
+2037 WAPYF

-2126 MLYGIS
+2126 MLYGVS

-2149 NKMLNSFEM
+2149 NKMLNAFEM
-2158 NSALYKA
+2158 NSSLYKA

-2232 KGATD
+2232 KGATN

-2269 KGIDLSKIILGTNEN
+2269 KGIDLSRIILGTNEN

>member
-96 VNTADAIGGGNNQWA
+96 VNTVDAIGGGNNSWA

-129 GGDLVTGRIFDSSYW
+129 GGDFVTGRMFDSSYW

-169 LDDTWQDLIRGG
+169 LDDNWQDLIRGG

-200 GSNVALGSMGLGAT
+200 GSAVALGSMGVGAT

-235 IASGLV
+235 LASGLV

-309 GESAFYNENGQN
+309 GEKAFYNENGQN

-374 KMGNLQKQIENT
+374 KMGNLQKQIERT

-488 NNQNAYVDNQNNVIH
+488 NNQNAYVDNQDGVIH

-524 IGDMIPNSSVNDLF
+524 IGDMIPNSSVNELF

-553 LYNAYMN
+553 LYKAYMN

-630 NIVKEFA
+630 NVVKEFA
-637 TQIDRVLKFLNE
+637 RQIDRVLKFLNE
-649 TNSNVVDKYLNGE
+649 TNSNVVEKYLNGE

-667 EEKVVNKFKSFFD
+667 EERVVNKFKSFFD
-680 ELNRFKVQEEYS
+680 ELDQYKTQYEYS
-692 KNNFTYYEDGSLKPE
+692 KKGLSYNEDGTLDISKLK
-707 DLRVSDSL
+707 V
-715 KNNKENSFIDIEN
+715 
-728 DENMYLFLN
+728 
-737 NVKRTNNEN
+737 EN
-746 YLRGL
+746 YLKNDDRNFFVDINNEKSLNSYLDKVRNAKTIEEISGL
-751 FIIPNYNY
+751 MVIPNFDYGSFTKY
-759 STIKNFISNI
+759 VSNI
-769 DETKPLV
+769 NTDLPVVMKER
-776 IKKKHLYAILNENG
+776 HLYSILNESG
-790 ILDESEYNYHN
+790 ILDETRYNYHGISN
-801 LTNKQFLK
+801 ERFTNALTLKESNIIAVLKSKNKYLFLTNL
-809 ALTTNDI
+809 LDSNGNNI
-816 LAVFQKGKNYS
+816 LAVFKFQEKA
-827 FLTNVKDNYD
+827 
-837 NYILVVYNF
+837 
-846 DKLSQ
+846 Q
-851 NYLVTLYG
+851 NYLITIYG
-859 KRLTKNFVE
+859 KALNDKFFANNEILYINAKNKKVAPF
-868 NQKTLFINE
+868 
-877 KIKREATS
+877 
-885 QSNSEVISSLVNLN
+885 QSNYGGNTTFGSSNIDHNREVVNK
-899 IEPTSQIVNTLEDNG
+899 SQND
-914 KSNYNNIS
+914 YNNS
-922 YERTDEFRRLQERS
+922 YERTNEFRRLQEESRKRTS
-936 KQLLEEFEHSDTTYQ
+936 QSSWYESFKEFDERVRTRLSNVFREQIQSTINSDSDVNGLLE
-951 NLDESIRER
+951 N
-960 YTRSIQQTLESGRDS
+960 
-975 NSYDFRLLKSSTNS
+975 
-989 SFNITNNINQQLFHD
+989 TNNFKIYKNINGQLFHD
-1004 AFETIKPY
+1004 IFEIVRPFAK
-1012 LRQNELVDLH
+1012 NGELVDIH
-1022 DNYQDCKCF
+1022 ENYNDTTCYI
-1031 LSDDGLQGFAIEPNG
+1031 SDDGLSGFAITNNG
-1046 NLVSVFNAD
+1046 DLVSVFNASD
-1055 ESKRGFVEA
+1055 KRGFLRSITNE
-1064 ISDYVKEQGATHLDC
+1064 VKAQAKTLDC
-1079 YGYLAKY
+1079 YSSPNQPL
-1086 YNKVLGFK
+1086 NKMYSDIFGFK
-1094 VASLMEYNM
+1094 TASIMDYNM
-1103 EYDHHNIAERYNNP
+1103 EYDHDNIAQNHNSP
-1117 DVAFMVNTNENVE
+1117 QVAFMVNTNENVE
-1130 TRHFNKNQYD
+1130 TKHFSKDQYD
-1140 EAQAYQLSFVRSKKP
+1140 EAQSYQLSFLKNKKP
-1155 RFEYSKDLQPLET
+1155 RFEYSKDLEPLET
-1168 NEALK
+1168 NEAVK

-1207 ISLKVSNKSA
+1207 ISLKVNNKSA

-1227 LMNREFTKDNVTRF
+1227 LMNREFTKDNIRRF
-1241 IDDMLN
+1241 IDDILN

-1253 NTTFRNF
+1253 NTTFRSF

-1269 FYVKSSADTLFNLLT
+1269 FYVKSSADTLFYLLT

-1323 LRSLDNRIKN
+1323 IRSLENRIKN

-1355 GFTRQGVLS
+1355 GFTKQGVLS

-1384 KSILNPYQDNLQIEN
+1384 KSILNPYQGNLQIEN

-1412 DLSSSQIENNTLNAS
+1412 DLSSSHIENNTLNAS

-1474 SDNKLLQT
+1474 SDSKLLQT

-1567 KSPENLTRLNNS
+1567 KSPENLTRLTNS

-1729 ESLLTTISSY
+1729 ESLFTTISSY

-2126 MLYGIS
+2126 MLYGVS

-2149 NKMLNSFEM
+2149 NKMLNAFEM

-2165 TLSTSNATEIVR
+2165 TLSTNNATEIVR

-2204 TQEERNNFKLVYDN
+2204 TEEERNNFKLVYDN
-2218 LDGVLTKIINSSTY
+2218 LDGVLTKIINSSIY
-2232 KGATD
+2232 KSATD

-2243 INKAYQSYYEYALGR
+2243 INKAYQTYYEYALGR

-2269 KGIDLSKIILGTNEN
+2269 KGIDLSRIILGTNEN
-2284 NNLHLSAFEKLLV
+2284 NNLHLSTFEKLLV

>member
-19 NIRSLISAQNLNSLG
+19 NIRSLINAQNINSLG
-34 DISYQ
+34 NLNYSALQ
-39 AIAVQNNNAL
+39 LQNNDVI
-49 RKANEETTATN
+49 RKAQDQTTASS
-60 TNDNN
+60 TNDEN
-65 WWSKVVDTIQD
+65 WWTKFVDTVLD
-76 VGTNLL
+76 VGTNLV

-87 FGDAVFDFA
+87 FGDAIFDFG
-96 VNTADAIGGGNNQWA
+96 VNVADAIAGGNNQWA
-111 DDITGFD
+111 KDITGYD
-118 WQSPV
+118 WVSPTT
-123 VRVMNM
+123 RVFSM
-129 GGDLVTGRIFDSSYW
+129 GGDLVSGRMFDSDYW
-144 TAENFDIGGS
+144 TIENFNVEGS
-154 QKYLAKQEQNSAISN
+154 QNYLANQDENTYLNLLGENTADFIQNN
-169 LDDTWQDLIRGG
+169 LLQG
-181 VQSIG
+181 IG
-186 FQLPSLVLA
+186 FQIPSIALA

-200 GSNVALGSMGLGAT
+200 GSAVAMGSMGAGAL
-214 ASQTNEMY
+214 ASQTNESY
-222 DETGNYLGSLGSG
+222 NETGDFARSLGSG
-235 IASGLV
+235 VASALV
-241 EVGTELVGGKVLG
+241 EVGTELIGGKILKGV
-254 KLGLGVNKVAG
+254 GLGTGKVAG
-265 VFGKEAVSEA
+265 IFGKEAISEA
-275 GESFIKTLGK
+275 GESAIKTVAK

-309 GESAFYNENGQN
+309 GEKAFYNENGQN

-369 ASSLE
+369 ATSLE

-386 QNASKRESL
+386 QSASKRESL

-503 INENLSEDLAPILV
+503 ISENLSEDLAPILV

-524 IGDMIPNSSVNDLF
+524 IGDMIPNSSVNELF

-553 LYNAYMN
+553 LYKAYMN

-630 NIVKEFA
+630 NVVKEFA

-649 TNSNVVDKYLNGE
+649 TNSNVVEKYLNGE
-662 TLTAS
+662 TLTSS

-680 ELNRFKVQEEYS
+680 ELDTFRLQNEYS
-692 KNNFTYYEDGSLKPE
+692 KSNVATNDTNKSILKSEIENINAVQDTHKNIEISIANVRNDIASYFNLPE
-707 DLRVSDSL
+707 NIVLKYKSAKIL
-715 KNNKENSFIDIEN
+715 KNITD
-728 DENMYLFLN
+728 
-737 NVKRTNNEN
+737 
-746 YLRGL
+746 
-751 FIIPNYNY
+751 
-759 STIKNFISNI
+759 
-769 DETKPLV
+769 
-776 IKKKHLYAILNENG
+776 
-790 ILDESEYNYHN
+790 HN
-801 LTNKQFLK
+801 LTP
-809 ALTTNDI
+809 NDI
-816 LAVFQKGKNYS
+816 TNVIYSSFSNPSYIFFSTKNNSFTFVSDNLNMATALNLDDLTIKTIFKNSRNNSYFENIQEGKNADK
-827 FLTNVKDNYD
+827 FM
-837 NYILVVYNF
+837 IYN
-846 DKLSQ
+846 K
-851 NYLVTLYG
+851 
-859 KRLTKNFVE
+859 
-868 NQKTLFINE
+868 NE
-877 KIKREATS
+877 KECWASIATS
-885 QSNSEVISSLVNLN
+885 PSQVKSIIDHNREVVNESN
-899 IEPTSQIVNTLEDNG
+899 
-914 KSNYNNIS
+914 
-922 YERTDEFRRLQERS
+922 
-936 KQLLEEFEHSDTTYQ
+936 
-951 NLDESIRER
+951 
-960 YTRSIQQTLESGRDS
+960 
-975 NSYDFRLLKSSTNS
+975 LKN
-989 SFNITNNINQQLFHD
+989 
-1004 AFETIKPY
+1004 
-1012 LRQNELVDLH
+1012 
-1022 DNYQDCKCF
+1022 
-1031 LSDDGLQGFAIEPNG
+1031 
-1046 NLVSVFNAD
+1046 
-1055 ESKRGFVEA
+1055 
-1064 ISDYVKEQGATHLDC
+1064 
-1079 YGYLAKY
+1079 
-1086 YNKVLGFK
+1086 
-1094 VASLMEYNM
+1094 
-1103 EYDHHNIAERYNNP
+1103 
-1117 DVAFMVNTNENVE
+1117 
-1130 TRHFNKNQYD
+1130 
-1140 EAQAYQLSFVRSKKP
+1140 KKP
-1155 RFEYSKDLQPLET
+1155 RFEYSKDLEPLET
-1168 NEALK
+1168 NEAVK
-1173 VKKITDRSLN
+1173 VKQITDRSLN

-1193 VYNQVIER
+1193 IYNQVIER

-1227 LMNREFTKDNVTRF
+1227 LMNREFTKDNITRF
-1241 IDDMLN
+1241 IDDILN

-1253 NTTFRNF
+1253 NTTFRDF
-1260 LETKNIDVD
+1260 LETKNVDVD
-1269 FYVKSSADTLFNLLT
+1269 TYVKSSANTLFNLLT
-1284 NKSNPSTTSKRLTR
+1284 DNSNPSTTSKRLTR
-1298 FLEELKTARDNLQA
+1298 LLSELKTARDNLQA

-1323 LRSLDNRIKN
+1323 IRSLENRIKN

-1355 GFTRQGVLS
+1355 GFTKQGVLS

-1412 DLSSSQIENNTLNAS
+1412 DLSSSHIENNTLNAS

-1474 SDNKLLQT
+1474 SDSKLLQT

-1525 KAYNEFKSKVLDN
+1525 KAYNEFKSDVLDN

-1567 KSPENLTRLNNS
+1567 KSPGNLTRLNNS
-1579 TLSFTERKGVVKY
+1579 TLSFTEREGVVKY
-1592 YKFSELEKLINANLS
+1592 YKFSELEKLINTNLS

-1618 NYYNKELKDY
+1618 DYYNKELKDY

-1647 PIVSSDVFKTTN
+1647 PIVASDVFKTKN
-1659 FSNPSSIRYN
+1659 FSNPASIRYN

-1714 SQKLNRLFQLKNDNG
+1714 SQKLNRLFQLKNDKG
-1729 ESLLTTISSY
+1729 ESLMSTISQY
-1739 LPDAKTFVSSAFNKL
+1739 LPNAKTFVSSAFNKL

-1759 VIERSGFLDK
+1759 VIERSGLLDK
-1769 LIGKASVATLGL
+1769 LIGRASVATLGL

-1866 TMVGIEYMDR
+1866 TMIGIEYMDR
-1876 FTCYTTFEMAQDF
+1876 FTCYTTFEMAQDY

-1956 LMQDVIDETNIKN
+1956 LMQDAIDEVNIRN

-1995 LVVGA
+1995 LIVGA

-2110 GIMSNFSP
+2110 GILSNFSP

-2126 MLYGIS
+2126 MLYGVS

-2149 NKMLNSFEM
+2149 NKMLNAFEM

-2204 TQEERNNFKLVYDN
+2204 TEEERNNFKLVYDN

-2232 KGATD
+2232 KSATD

-2243 INKAYQSYYEYALGR
+2243 INKAYQTYYEYALGR
-2258 FSTKLSYLASL
+2258 NGTRLSYLASL
-2269 KGIDLSKIILGTNEN
+2269 NGIDLSRIILGTNEN
-2284 NNLHLSAFEKLLV
+2284 NNLHLSAFEKVLV

-2319 LGLNRSVAKELFD
+2319 LGLNKSVAKELFD

>member
-19 NIRSLISAQNLNSLG
+19 NIRSLISGQNINSLG
-34 DISYQ
+34 NLNYSTLQ
-39 AIAVQNNNAL
+39 LQNNDAI
-49 RKANEETTATN
+49 RKAQDQTTASSMS
-60 TNDNN
+60 DEN
-65 WWSKVVDTIQD
+65 WWTKFVDTVQD

-87 FGDAVFDFA
+87 FGDAIFDFA
-96 VNTADAIGGGNNQWA
+96 VNTVDAIGGGNNQWA

-118 WQSPV
+118 WQSPTI
-123 VRVMNM
+123 RVMNM
-129 GGDLVTGRIFDSSYW
+129 GGDLVTGRMFDSSYW

-154 QKYLAKQEQNSAISN
+154 QKYLANQQENSFITNLGDDWQNF
-169 LDDTWQDLIRGG
+169 IRGG

-186 FQLPSLVLA
+186 FQLPSIVLA

-200 GSNVALGSMGLGAT
+200 GSAVALGSMGVGAT

-222 DETGNYLGSLGSG
+222 EETGNYIGSLGSG
-235 IASGLV
+235 VASGLV
-241 EVGTELVGGKVLG
+241 EVGTEFIGGKVLG

-309 GESAFYNENGQN
+309 GEKAFYNENGQN

-369 ASSLE
+369 ATSLE

-386 QNASKRESL
+386 QSASKRESL

-429 TNPSEMISTLKNQS
+429 TNPSETIGTLKNQS

-457 LSNVNQ
+457 LSNINQ

-503 INENLSEDLAPILV
+503 ISENLSEDLAPILV

-524 IGDMIPNSSVNDLF
+524 IGDMIPNSSVNELF

-553 LYNAYMN
+553 LYKAYMN

-630 NIVKEFA
+630 NVVKEFA

-649 TNSNVVDKYLNGE
+649 TNSNVVEKYLNGE
-662 TLTAS
+662 TLTSS

-680 ELNRFKVQEEYS
+680 ELDTFKLQNEYS
-692 KNNFTYYEDGSLKPE
+692 KRLK
-707 DLRVSDSL
+707 
-715 KNNKENSFIDIEN
+715 
-728 DENMYLFLN
+728 LN
-737 NVKRTNNEN
+737 NLDNDHKDKLKEIFKVKYFEGLEN
-746 YLRGL
+746 AVL
-751 FIIPNYNY
+751 
-759 STIKNFISNI
+759 
-769 DETKPLV
+769 
-776 IKKKHLYAILNENG
+776 LNR
-790 ILDESEYNYHN
+790 
-801 LTNKQFLK
+801 LTNKDVDCIEIMTKRNLTSEEIADMDIYKYGKDYINTHKPLIADENNELVKNVVEEFKAKIISQANARIAGKNINNKQRKVLFVTGLPGAGKSSGFVSEFLNK
-809 ALTTNDI
+809 YGAIEFDNDI
-816 LAVFQKGKNYS
+816 AKTVKSLEKYYANG
-827 FLTNVKDNYD
+827 LGANVVHN
-837 NYILVVYNF
+837 IV
-846 DKLSQ
+846 S
-851 NYLVTLYG
+851 
-859 KRLTKNFVE
+859 
-868 NQKTLFINE
+868 
-877 KIKREATS
+877 EA
-885 QSNSEVISSLVNLN
+885 Q
-899 IEPTSQIVNTLEDNG
+899 
-914 KSNYNNIS
+914 
-922 YERTDEFRRLQERS
+922 
-936 KQLLEEFEHSDTTYQ
+936 KQLLPELLEEGYNIVYPAIGKKVEKVKYELNKYKNAGYDLSLIEVSVSNQTSQNRALKRFIETGRFVDPIDYIEGIANKPDLVYNNLIKEIENGSSNFNFTRIEQINNEPKASTSDRNGERTWSEISGKTT
-951 NLDESIRER
+951 
-960 YTRSIQQTLESGRDS
+960 RDS
-975 NSYDFRLLKSSTNS
+975 TNGM
-989 SFNITNNINQQLFHD
+989 
-1004 AFETIKPY
+1004 
-1012 LRQNELVDLH
+1012 
-1022 DNYQDCKCF
+1022 DNGRVRGVFDEGKE
-1031 LSDDGLQGFAIEPNG
+1031 DG
-1046 NLVSVFNAD
+1046 
-1055 ESKRGFVEA
+1055 
-1064 ISDYVKEQGATHLDC
+1064 
-1079 YGYLAKY
+1079 
-1086 YNKVLGFK
+1086 
-1094 VASLMEYNM
+1094 
-1103 EYDHHNIAERYNNP
+1103 
-1117 DVAFMVNTNENVE
+1117 
-1130 TRHFNKNQYD
+1130 
-1140 EAQAYQLSFVRSKKP
+1140 RSKSTDQSV
-1155 RFEYSKDLQPLET
+1155 RHLEPLET
-1168 NEALK
+1168 NEAVK
-1173 VKKITDRSLN
+1173 VKQITDRSLN

-1207 ISLKVSNKSA
+1207 ISLKVNNKSA

-1227 LMNREFTKDNVTRF
+1227 LMNREFTKDNITRF
-1241 IDDMLN
+1241 IDDILN

-1260 LETKNIDVD
+1260 LETRNINIDS
-1269 FYVKSSADTLFNLLT
+1269 YVKSSANTLFNLLT
-1284 NKSNPSTTSKRLTR
+1284 DNSNQSTTSKRLTR
-1298 FLEELKTARDNLQA
+1298 FLSELKTARDNLQA

-1323 LRSLDNRIKN
+1323 LRSLENRIKN

-1355 GFTRQGVLS
+1355 GFTKQGVLS

-1412 DLSSSQIENNTLNAS
+1412 DLSSSHIENNTLNAS

-1462 ETAKQTKEVYKH
+1462 ENAKQTKEVYKH
-1474 SDNKLLQT
+1474 SDSKLLQT

-1503 TNSDAFKS
+1503 TNSEAFKS

-1525 KAYNEFKSKVLDN
+1525 KAYNEFKSDVLDN

-1579 TLSFTERKGVVKY
+1579 TLSFTEREGVVKY

-1618 NYYNKELKDY
+1618 DYYNKELKDY

-1647 PIVSSDVFKTTN
+1647 PIVSSNVFKTKN
-1659 FSNPSSIRYN
+1659 FSNPASIRYN

-1729 ESLLTTISSY
+1729 ESLMSTISQY
-1739 LPDAKTFVSSAFNKL
+1739 LPNAQTFVSSAFNKL

-1759 VIERSGFLDK
+1759 VIERSGLLDK

-1876 FTCYTTFEMAQDF
+1876 FTCYTTFEMAQDY

-2126 MLYGIS
+2126 MLYGVS

-2149 NKMLNSFEM
+2149 NKMLNAFEM

-2165 TLSTSNATEIVR
+2165 TLSTNNATEIVR

-2218 LDGVLTKIINSSTY
+2218 LDGVLTKIINSSIY
-2232 KGATD
+2232 KSATD
-2237 EEKASL
+2237 EEKALL

-2258 FSTKLSYLASL
+2258 FNTKLSYLASL
-2269 KGIDLSKIILGTNEN
+2269 KGIDLSRIILGANED

-2319 LGLNRSVAKELFD
+2319 LGLNRSVAKELFG

>member
-1 MSISRS
+1 
-7 DYLKV
+7 
-12 VYGQLDD
+12 
-19 NIRSLISAQNLNSLG
+19 
-34 DISYQ
+34 
-39 AIAVQNNNAL
+39 
-49 RKANEETTATN
+49 
-60 TNDNN
+60 
-65 WWSKVVDTIQD
+65 
-76 VGTNLL
+76 
-82 KGILN
+82 
-87 FGDAVFDFA
+87 
-96 VNTADAIGGGNNQWA
+96 
-111 DDITGFD
+111 
-118 WQSPV
+118 
-123 VRVMNM
+123 
-129 GGDLVTGRIFDSSYW
+129 
-144 TAENFDIGGS
+144 
-154 QKYLAKQEQNSAISN
+154 
-169 LDDTWQDLIRGG
+169 
-181 VQSIG
+181 
-186 FQLPSLVLA
+186 
-195 AATGG
+195 
-200 GSNVALGSMGLGAT
+200 
-214 ASQTNEMY
+214 
-222 DETGNYLGSLGSG
+222 
-235 IASGLV
+235 
-241 EVGTELVGGKVLG
+241 
-254 KLGLGVNKVAG
+254 
-265 VFGKEAVSEA
+265 
-275 GESFIKTLGK
+275 
-285 TMLEEGFEETVSGA
+285 
-299 LQPVVNSIAQ
+299 
-309 GESAFYNENGQN
+309 
-321 VYTDL
+321 
-326 DFWVNGSDS
+326 
-335 VLAQGMS
+335 
-342 GALIGGLFGG
+342 
-352 INQVQMRNAFG
+352 
-363 VDGTNF
+363 
-369 ASSLE
+369 
-374 KMGNLQKQIENT
+374 
-386 QNASKRESL
+386 
-395 SQEYAMELSK
+395 
-405 ARVYLENVRNK
+405 
-416 ANSTQKANVLKLI
+416 
-429 TNPSEMISTLKNQS
+429 
-443 DNEIN
+443 
-448 SVIDTRIKE
+448 
-457 LSNVNQ
+457 
-463 FKARNFFNDLQ
+463 
-474 DEFHTN
+474 
-480 YTLVFDEA
+480 
-488 NNQNAYVDNQNNVIH
+488 
-503 INENLSEDLAPILV
+503 
-517 HEYLGHV
+517 
-524 IGDMIPNSSVNDLF
+524 MIPNSSVNELF

-553 LYNAYMN
+553 LYKAYMN

-610 LTRFLNRLLNRESAS
+610 LTRFLNRLLNRESTS

-630 NIVKEFA
+630 NVVKEFA

-649 TNSNVVDKYLNGE
+649 TNSNVVEKYLNGE

-667 EEKVVNKFKSFFD
+667 EERVVNKFKSFFD
-680 ELNRFKVQEEYS
+680 ELDQYKTQYEYS
-692 KNNFTYYEDGSLKPE
+692 KSNFTYNEDGSIKPNNLKIN
-707 DLRVSDSL
+707 DSL
-715 KNNKENSFIDIEN
+715 KNNKQNSFVNIKSAKN
-728 DENMYLFLN
+728 LFTFLDN
-737 NVKRTNNEN
+737 IKTTNNEN
-746 YLRGL
+746 YLKGL

-759 STIKNFISNI
+759 SMLKNFVSNI
-769 DETKPLV
+769 DENKPLAM
-776 IKKKHLYAILNENG
+776 KKKHLYTILNERG
-790 ILDESEYNYHN
+790 ILSENEYNYHN
-801 LTNKQFLK
+801 LTNNQFLS
-809 ALTTNDI
+809 ALTSNDI

-846 DKLSQ
+846 DKLTQ

-859 KRLTKNFVE
+859 KRLTNNFIK

-877 KIKREATS
+877 NIKREATS
-885 QSNSEVISSLVNLN
+885 QSNSEVNSSLGNSN
-899 IEPTSQIVNTLEDNG
+899 IEPTSQIVNILDEKT
-914 KSNYNNIS
+914 KSNYNNVS
-922 YERTDEFRRLQERS
+922 YERTNEFRRLQEESRKRTS
-936 KQLLEEFEHSDTTYQ
+936 QSSWYESFKEFDERVRTRLSNVFREQIQSTINSDSDVNGLLE
-951 NLDESIRER
+951 N
-960 YTRSIQQTLESGRDS
+960 
-975 NSYDFRLLKSSTNS
+975 
-989 SFNITNNINQQLFHD
+989 TNNFKIYKNINGQLFHD
-1004 AFETIKPY
+1004 IFEIVRPFAK
-1012 LRQNELVDLH
+1012 NGELVDIH
-1022 DNYQDCKCF
+1022 ENYNDATCYI
-1031 LSDDGLQGFAIEPNG
+1031 SDDGLSGFAITNNG
-1046 NLVSVFNAD
+1046 DLVSVFNASD
-1055 ESKRGFVEA
+1055 KRGFLRSITNE
-1064 ISDYVKEQGATHLDC
+1064 VKAQAKTLDC
-1079 YGYLAKY
+1079 YSSPNQPL
-1086 YNKVLGFK
+1086 NKMYSDIFGFK
-1094 VASLMEYNM
+1094 TASIMDYNM
-1103 EYDHHNIAERYNNP
+1103 EYDHDNIAQNHNSP
-1117 DVAFMVNTNENVE
+1117 QVAFMVNTNENVE
-1130 TRHFNKNQYD
+1130 TKHFSKDQYD
-1140 EAQAYQLSFVRSKKP
+1140 EAQSYQLSFLKNKKP
-1155 RFEYSKDLQPLET
+1155 RFEYSKDLEPLET
-1168 NEALK
+1168 NEAVK

-1207 ISLKVSNKSA
+1207 ISLKVNNKSA

-1227 LMNREFTKDNVTRF
+1227 LMNREFTKDNITRF
-1241 IDDMLN
+1241 IDDILN

-1253 NTTFRNF
+1253 NTTFRSF

-1269 FYVKSSADTLFNLLT
+1269 FYVKSSADTLFYLLT

-1323 LRSLDNRIKN
+1323 IRSLENRIKN

-1355 GFTRQGVLS
+1355 GFTKQGVLS

-1412 DLSSSQIENNTLNAS
+1412 DLSSSHIENNTLNAS

-1474 SDNKLLQT
+1474 SDSKLLQT

-1503 TNSDAFKS
+1503 TNSNAFKS

-1567 KSPENLTRLNNS
+1567 KSPENLTRLTNS

-1647 PIVSSDVFKTTN
+1647 PIVSSDVFKTAN

-1729 ESLLTTISSY
+1729 ESLFTTISSY

-1876 FTCYTTFEMAQDF
+1876 FTCYTTFEMAQDY

-1995 LVVGA
+1995 LIVGA

-2126 MLYGIS
+2126 MLYGVS

-2149 NKMLNSFEM
+2149 NKMLNAFEM

-2199 KEITL
+2199 KEMTL

-2218 LDGVLTKIINSSTY
+2218 LDGVLTKIINSSIY
-2232 KGATD
+2232 KSATD

-2269 KGIDLSKIILGTNEN
+2269 KGIDLSRIILGASEN
-2284 NNLHLSAFEKLLV
+2284 NNLLLSAFEKLLV
-2297 KFASGKS
+2297 KFASGRS

>member
-96 VNTADAIGGGNNQWA
+96 VNTVDAIGGGNNSWA

-129 GGDLVTGRIFDSSYW
+129 GGDLVTGRMFDSSYW

-169 LDDTWQDLIRGG
+169 FDDNWQDLIKGG

-200 GSNVALGSMGLGAT
+200 GSAVALGSMGVGAT

-222 DETGNYLGSLGSG
+222 EETGNYLGSLGSG
-235 IASGLV
+235 LASGLV

-374 KMGNLQKQIENT
+374 KMGNLQKQIERT
-386 QNASKRESL
+386 QNTSKRESL

-474 DEFHTN
+474 NEFHTN

-488 NNQNAYVDNQNNVIH
+488 NNQNAYVDNQDGVIH

-524 IGDMIPNSSVNDLF
+524 IGDMIPNSSVNELF

-553 LYNAYMN
+553 LYKAYMN
-560 DENSQLFTSDTDK
+560 DENSQLFTSDIDK

-630 NIVKEFA
+630 NVVKEFA

-649 TNSNVVDKYLNGE
+649 TNSNVVEKYLNGE

-667 EEKVVNKFKSFFD
+667 EERVVNKFKSFFD
-680 ELNRFKVQEEYS
+680 ELENFRVQNEYS
-692 KNNFTYYEDGSLKPE
+692 KSNAATNDTNKSKLKLEIENIKETKDIFQNVSINVSQIRGDIVSYFNLPENIVLKYKSAKILKNITDHNLMPNDITNVIYSSFSEPSYIFFSTKNNSFTFVSDNLNMATALDLD
-707 DLRVSDSL
+707 DLRIKTIF
-715 KNNKENSFIDIEN
+715 KNSRNNSYFENIQE
-728 DENMYLFLN
+728 
-737 NVKRTNNEN
+737 
-746 YLRGL
+746 
-751 FIIPNYNY
+751 
-759 STIKNFISNI
+759 
-769 DETKPLV
+769 
-776 IKKKHLYAILNENG
+776 
-790 ILDESEYNYHN
+790 
-801 LTNKQFLK
+801 
-809 ALTTNDI
+809 
-816 LAVFQKGKNYS
+816 GKNADK
-827 FLTNVKDNYD
+827 FM
-837 NYILVVYNF
+837 IYN
-846 DKLSQ
+846 K
-851 NYLVTLYG
+851 
-859 KRLTKNFVE
+859 
-868 NQKTLFINE
+868 NE
-877 KIKREATS
+877 KECWASIATLPSQVKSIIDHNREVVNKTESAYN
-885 QSNSEVISSLVNLN
+885 SN
-899 IEPTSQIVNTLEDNG
+899 
-914 KSNYNNIS
+914 S
-922 YERTDEFRRLQERS
+922 YERTNEFRRLQEESRKLSSAVSQQERS
-936 KQLLEEFEHSDTTYQ
+936 SSF
-951 NLDESIRER
+951 DESLRRRVEGVLQRQIENFYSR
-960 YTRSIQQTLESGRDS
+960 
-975 NSYDFRLLKSSTNS
+975 NSLTPRLLDN
-989 SFNITNNINQQLFHD
+989 TNNFEIYKNVNGNLFHD
-1004 AFETIKPY
+1004 VFEVAKTY
-1012 LRQNELVDLH
+1012 LTNGELVDLH
-1022 DNYQDCKCF
+1022 DNYNNVECY
-1031 LSDDGLQGFAIEPNG
+1031 LSKNGLSGFAIEENG
-1046 NLVSVFNAD
+1046 NLVSVFNLD
-1055 ESKRGFVEA
+1055 SKKGFLRA
-1064 ISDYVKEQGATHLDC
+1064 IASEIKNKAKMLDC
-1079 YGYLAKY
+1079 YVSPKQDLEGMYKAKF
-1086 YNKVLGFK
+1086 GFK
-1094 VASLMEYNM
+1094 TASIMDYNM
-1103 EYDHHNIAERYNNP
+1103 EYDHDNIAQNHNSP
-1117 DVAFMVNTNENVE
+1117 QVAFMVNTNENVE
-1130 TRHFNKNQYD
+1130 TKHFSKDQYD
-1140 EAQAYQLSFVRSKKP
+1140 EAQSYQLSFLKNKKP
-1155 RFEYSKDLQPLET
+1155 RFEYSRNLPSRENEATQNAEVDNLTPLET
-1168 NEALK
+1168 NEAVK
-1173 VKKITDRSLN
+1173 VKDITNNSLN
-1183 SVITLHGTRE
+1183 SVITLKNTRV
-1193 VYNQVIER
+1193 VYNQILDK
-1201 IEKDFG
+1201 IKNDFG
-1207 ISLKVSNKSA
+1207 IDLKVKNKSA
-1217 KARRLFEDFN
+1217 KTRRLFDDFN
-1227 LMNREFTKDNVTRF
+1227 LMSREFTMDNVSRF
-1241 IDDMLN
+1241 VEDILN
-1247 QNIDKS
+1247 QEIAEFDGI
-1253 NTTFRNF
+1253 TYRDF
-1260 LETKNIDVD
+1260 LANRNIDVEY
-1269 FYVKSSADTLFNLLT
+1269 YVKSSANTLFNLLIDNSSESRT
-1284 NKSNPSTTSKRLTR
+1284 MKRFNRL
-1298 FLEELKTARDNLQA
+1298 FSELNEAKETLKA
-1312 TNKVLRNNASM
+1312 TNKLLRNNASM
-1323 LRSLDNRIKN
+1323 LRSLENRIKN
-1333 YASDTTTVKG
+1333 YASDTTTIKG

-1355 GFTRQGVLS
+1355 GFTKQGVLS
-1364 ASTLEHIRKLYQD
+1364 ASTLEHIRKIYQD

-1412 DLSSSQIENNTLNAS
+1412 DLSSSHIENNTLNAS

-1462 ETAKQTKEVYKH
+1462 ETAKKTKEVYKH
-1474 SDNKLLQT
+1474 SDSKLLQT

-1866 TMVGIEYMDR
+1866 TMIGIEYMDR

-1969 NKSYDESTRKA
+1969 NKSYDDSTRKA

-1995 LVVGA
+1995 LIVGA

-2126 MLYGIS
+2126 MLYGVS

-2149 NKMLNSFEM
+2149 NKMLNAFEM

-2232 KGATD
+2232 KGVTD

-2243 INKAYQSYYEYALGR
+2243 INKAYQSYYENALGR

-2269 KGIDLSKIILGTNEN
+2269 KGVDLSRIILGASEN

-2310 YSLYLQLVK
+2310 YSLYLQLIK